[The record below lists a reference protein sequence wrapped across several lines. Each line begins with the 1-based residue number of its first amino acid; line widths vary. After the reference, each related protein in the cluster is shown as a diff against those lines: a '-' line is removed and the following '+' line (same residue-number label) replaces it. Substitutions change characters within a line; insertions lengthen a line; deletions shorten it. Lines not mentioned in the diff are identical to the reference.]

1 VSGPSKT
8 RFITLD
14 ELVSQ
19 LGISKSRYYQLQ
31 KRGVFPAPQ
40 RAGNRPVFDQN
51 LTQQCVAVIHTRI
64 GINGEVVLFN
74 AKKKQ
79 EPSKKRATP
88 VKGKYDDLI
97 ASLASLG
104 LSVSVEQV
112 NVALA
117 SLPNAGADMTEPALI
132 KAVFLILKKQ
142 S

>member
-40 RAGNRPVFDQN
+40 RAGNRPVFDQT
-51 LTQQCVAVIHTRI
+51 LTQQCVAVIHTRM

-74 AKKKQ
+74 AKRKQ
-79 EPSKKRATP
+79 ESVQKRPFP
-88 VKGKYDDLI
+88 VKGKHDDLI
-97 ASLASLG
+97 NALASLG
-104 LSVSVEQV
+104 LTVTKEQV
-112 NVALA
+112 ATAVH
-117 SLPNAGADMTEPALI
+117 SLPNNGTDLDEAALV
-132 KAVFLILKKQ
+132 KQVFLILKKQ
-142 S
+142 G